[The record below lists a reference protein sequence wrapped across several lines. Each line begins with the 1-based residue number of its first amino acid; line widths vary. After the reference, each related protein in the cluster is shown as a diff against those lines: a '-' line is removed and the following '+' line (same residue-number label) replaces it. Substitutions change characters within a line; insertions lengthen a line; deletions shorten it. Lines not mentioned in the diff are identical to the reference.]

1 MNCEQANEL
10 IISVFLEC
18 RGFKPTIKGN
28 SYWYAIREEKTA
40 STKVD
45 VSLNRWFDYGINK
58 GGKLVDLV
66 SCYFTGGNVKQA
78 LEIIEGNS
86 IQNDCKKHEQSPII
100 ATETKVLSFTNI
112 QHQALKDYLDARRIC
127 GNYENI
133 LKEVHYSTGD
143 KNYFALGWKNNAGG
157 WELRNKLFKGCIL
170 AKDITTIIP
179 VAEELNNV
187 VDVWEGMFSFLSYL
201 QMWYS
206 KCPYAIPHDIIVLNS
221 VAIVNKAILS
231 LSNYKYVNLYL
242 DNDQAG
248 KNATERFKTVRN
260 DAKDCSSLYA
270 GFKDYNDCLLHNDT
284 TK

>member
-28 SYWYAIREEKTA
+28 SYWYAIRNEKVA

-45 VSLNRWFDYGINK
+45 VSLNRWFDYGIDK

-66 SCYFTGGNVKQA
+66 SCYFTNGNIKQA

-86 IQNDCKKHEQSPII
+86 IQNDCKKHEQTPII
-100 ATETKVLSFTNI
+100 TTETKVLSVTDI
-112 QHQALKDYLDARRIC
+112 QHKALKDYLKERHITINC
-127 GNYENI
+127 ENI
-133 LKEVHYSTGD
+133 LKEVHYSIND
-143 KNYFALGWKNNAGG
+143 KNYFALGWINIAGG

-170 AKDITTIIP
+170 AKDITIR
-179 VAEELNNV
+179 V
-187 VDVWEGMFSFLSYL
+187 VYNGNHRFVKVFEGMFSYLSYL
-201 QMWYS
+201 HFNRPNPTFNN
-206 KCPYAIPHDIIVLNS
+206 KPDIIILNS
-221 VAIVNKAILS
+221 VANTDKAILS
-231 LSNYKYVNLYL
+231 VSDYENINLYL

-248 KNATERFKTVRN
+248 KNATERFISSRN
-260 DAKDCSSLYA
+260 DAKDCSSEYA
-270 GFKDYNDCLLHNDT
+270 GFKDYNDYLLHINT

>member
-1 MNCEQANEL
+1 MNCTQANNL
-10 IISVFLEC
+10 NIVDFLEC

-28 SYWYAIREEKTA
+28 SYWYAIRDEKTP

-45 VSLNRWFDYGINK
+45 VFINRWFDYGIGR
-58 GGKLVDLV
+58 GGKLIDLV
-66 SCYFTGGNVKQA
+66 CCYFTNNDTREA
-78 LEIIEGNS
+78 LKMISGNS
-86 IQNDCKKHEQSPII
+86 IPHDLRHKETSGNKHEQAKII
-100 ATETKVLSFTNI
+100 KVINI
-112 QHQALKDYLDARRIC
+112 QHQALKDYLDYRHIY

-179 VAEELNNV
+179 IAEELNNV

-206 KCPYAIPHDIIVLNS
+206 KCPYAITHDIIVLNS
-221 VAIVNKAILS
+221 VANVNKAILN
-231 LSNYKYVNLYL
+231 LSDYEYVNLYL

-248 KNATERFKTVRN
+248 KNATERFISNRN
-260 DAKDCSSLYA
+260 DAKDCSFEYA
-270 GFKDYNDCLLHNDT
+270 GFKDYNDYLLHNYT